1 MELADEHIAES
12 AAKWWWVFLITG
24 ILWIIL
30 SLVIFQFNLT
40 SALTTAI
47 LVGVVV
53 LIAGINEFI
62 QIGISTTGWKWVH
75 GILGVLFVLFGI
87 YSFIYP
93 GITFVALVDVVAWL
107 LLFKGIFDIVLA
119 FATMQANHLWWL
131 WLILG
136 GLELG
141 LAWWA
146 MGHPGRS
153 AYIVIVWVG
162 VWAMLRGIT
171 EIILAFHAR
180 SVHKALTHGGATPPP
195 PAAAAPAAT

>member
-12 AAKWWWVFLITG
+12 ASKWWWVFLITG

-30 SLVIFQFNLT
+30 SLVVFQFNIT
-40 SALTTAI
+40 SAYTTAI
-47 LVGVVV
+47 LVGVVI

-62 QIGISTTGWKWVH
+62 QIGVSSTGWKWVH

-87 YSFIYP
+87 YSFVWP
-93 GITFVALVDVVAWL
+93 GVTFIALVEVVAWV

-119 FATMQANHLWWL
+119 FATMHVNRLWWL
-131 WLILG
+131 WLIMG
-136 GLELG
+136 GIELG
-141 LAWWA
+141 LAFWA
-146 MGHPGRS
+146 MDHPARS

-180 SVHKALTHGGATPPP
+180 SVHKGLSGPATPP
-195 PAAAAPAAT
+195 PAAAPAAS